1 MHVVKDGKRY
11 RVCQSVRTPR
21 GPRRRNLV
29 TLGTHPD
36 CRTVAGALKYWQSVL
51 SVALEECRVLA
62 EAHPYEYKHR
72 QAWRR
77 AAARSAR
84 ARRRLKSISRFV

>member
-1 MHVVKDGKRY
+1 MHVVKDGTRY
-11 RVCQSVRTPR
+11 RLCESVRTPR

-36 CRTVAGALKYWQSVL
+36 CRTVAGAIKHWQDAMNAA
-51 SVALEECRVLA
+51 VAACKTHV
-62 EAHPYEYKHR
+62 EAYPDSYKRR

-84 ARRRLKSISRFV
+84 ARRRLKAIARFA